1 MKHLKDHGLNY
12 FQHMGVA
19 FCYAVHLAVML
30 VAALIHGI
38 VPFVFKTYVTD
49 TMKELINQEK

>member
-1 MKHLKDHGLNY
+1 MKHLKDHGLSY

-19 FCYAVHLAVML
+19 FRYAAHLAVML

-38 VPFVFKTYVTD
+38 APFVFKTYVTD
-49 TMKELINQEK
+49 TMKKLLNQEK